1 MLLQKGIREIVTV
14 ARKVATGNFTNKA
27 RVFSKDEIG
36 FLADSFNQMVGNL
49 EKKTLEEK
57 RAENA
62 LHNQKELFMAN
73 MSHEIR
79 TPVTGI
85 MGLTELLDETNL
97 TTVQQEYLD
106 GIKNSSESL
115 LAIINE
121 ILDISKINAGKITF
135 EKKVFDFRSI
145 IKNIAFTLI
154 PKANQKDVSF
164 SYSIDDVIPKEI
176 IGDQVRL
183 SQILWNIAG
192 NAIKFTEKGSVQL
205 KISLQNEDDTSVRLL
220 FSVADTGIGI
230 PDNRLE
236 GIFEAFTQA
245 DPNTSRKYEGTG
257 LGLTI
262 ASKLIELQGGSIS
275 VESIVDKG
283 STFRFSIPYN
293 KYFPRKKPEEIDA
306 GQLPSLNIFNLENI
320 HVLLA
325 EDNKVNQK
333 VCSKILTS
341 KGVRVDIA
349 ENGKIA
355 VYLASSK
362 QYDIILMDIQM
373 PEMDGYEATRFIR
386 TTMPKPICD
395 TPIIALTAFA
405 MEGEDEKC
413 KAAGMNGFVSKPF
426 KANELC
432 AKIMQFTGQKN
443 PIL

>member
-1 MLLQKGIREIVTV
+1 
-14 ARKVATGNFTNKA
+14 
-27 RVFSKDEIG
+27 
-36 FLADSFNQMVGNL
+36 
-49 EKKTLEEK
+49 
-57 RAENA
+57 
-62 LHNQKELFMAN
+62 
-73 MSHEIR
+73 
-79 TPVTGI
+79 
-85 MGLTELLDETNL
+85 
-97 TTVQQEYLD
+97 
-106 GIKNSSESL
+106 
-115 LAIINE
+115 
-121 ILDISKINAGKITF
+121 
-135 EKKVFDFRSI
+135 

-154 PKANQKDVSF
+154 PKANQKDISF
-164 SYSIDDVIPKEI
+164 SYSIDDLIPKEI
-176 IGDQVRL
+176 MGDQVRL

-192 NAIKFTEKGSVQL
+192 NAIKFTEKGLVQL
-205 KISLQNEDDTSVRLL
+205 KISLQSEDDDSVRLL

-230 PDNRLE
+230 PENRLE

-275 VESIVDKG
+275 VESTVAKG
-283 STFRFSIPYN
+283 STFRFSIPYT
-293 KYFPRKKPEEIDA
+293 KYFPQKKSGEADA
-306 GQLPSLNIFNLENI
+306 AKLLSVNTFNLENI

-333 VCSKILTS
+333 VCSKILIS
-341 KGVRVDIA
+341 KGAQVDIA

-395 TPIIALTAFA
+395 TPILALTAFA
-405 MEGEDEKC
+405 LDGENEKC
-413 KAAGMNGFVSKPF
+413 FSAGMNGYLSKPF
-426 KANELC
+426 KAQELC
-432 AKIMQFTGQKN
+432 AKIMQFTGPKN